1 MSAANNQGGTID
13 RLTIETTVG
22 TIDLPTQPEL
32 LLIAL
37 AELYLNRYQAG
48 LSIED
53 WEDIMTTAKNYAT
66 VQLSLRR
73 RT

>member
-1 MSAANNQGGTID
+1 MD

-22 TIDLPTQPEL
+22 VIDLPTQPEL
-32 LLIAL
+32 LLVEL

-53 WEDIMTTAKNYAT
+53 WEDIMTRAKDYVT
-66 VQLSLRR
+66 VQLSLRGQR
-73 RT
+73 